1 MKTTTHFAL
10 GLLVS
15 RFGGLSEARRR
26 MLVLGA
32 VAPDFCVIAVFGTVI
47 LMAALCGRWP
57 DSSLLQTFSSIYF
70 GNAWFASAHNILHSP
85 LSLVLL
91 TLGSLLLSEKY
102 GNLARAF
109 LTGCATHSLTDI
121 LTHRDDGPLLLWPL
135 DWSFR
140 YASALSHWDS
150 AHFGTQF
157 MIFEIGVTAALA
169 VAIGV
174 RYLSARLSNGYFCNP
189 Y

>member
-10 GLLVS
+10 GVLAS
-15 RFGGLSEARRR
+15 RLGGLSEARRKL
-26 MLVLGA
+26 LVLGA
-32 VAPDFCVIAVFGTVI
+32 VAPDFCIIAVFGTVI

-57 DSSLLQTFSSIYF
+57 DAALFQTFSSIYF
-70 GNAWFASAHNILHSP
+70 GNAWFASAHNMLHSP

-91 TLGSLLLSEKY
+91 TLGSLLLAEKY
-102 GNLARAF
+102 GNLLRAF
-109 LTGCATHSLTDI
+109 LIGCATHSLADI

-140 YASALSHWDS
+140 YTSPLSHWDP

-157 MIFEIGVTAALA
+157 MIFEIGVTATLAALF
-169 VAIGV
+169 GV
-174 RYLSARLSNGYFCNP
+174 RYLSARLRKSGFRTPC
-189 Y
+189 